1 MNSRTLTLLKFRYTL
16 LWAQVRTSKGQIVL
30 LFLVYLALL
39 VVALVLV
46 LGGFGAALAGTQTG
60 NAEETSRGL
69 LTGLMTSGIMSSIF
83 FGIGPRAAFSDAV
96 LRRYP
101 LTRVER
107 LAVRHFLGIIDPIWA
122 MVLAS
127 TLGLAIGLAVLGQ
140 ASWLWAIVGAVIFV
154 IASYFVAI
162 LVLSILNR
170 ILQSREGSTALK
182 MIALGLITF
191 SALGISWF
199 FERGGIELLA
209 PITRAMRFAP
219 SGLAARV
226 MTSLS
231 ASTALVSLMAL
242 TAWSLLLFLLL
253 YLVESI
259 PEKSAAS
266 QVGSIN
272 WNNPFDTI
280 ARILGGRYPSL
291 FAKSLRY
298 HLRSNRVRFGLI
310 SSPMI
315 ALIGKLVARDQMAS
329 IEFYFA
335 LGFFVALTSGTSTLS
350 LNHFGLDGP
359 GIVRYGLLPSSFAA
373 PVRAGS
379 LVAVFLGLLLIVPTA
394 VLWALITN
402 LTIDW
407 RMIAMLCSNGIF
419 GAFLFGGGGMLIS
432 VMWPRRGEF
441 SSVLG
446 NQLSIGANIFVIGVV
461 FGIFAI
467 SFGLAKYRIETVLK
481 YWWVSAVAAIA
492 GLLFYLLMWRI
503 VGPVANARREKL
515 MVQIAG

>member
-1 MNSRTLTLLKFRYTL
+1 MNSRLLTLLKFRYTL
-16 LWAQVRTSKGQIVL
+16 LWAQVRTSKGQIAL

-46 LGGFGAALAGTQTG
+46 LGGFGAAIAGTQTG
-60 NAEETSRGL
+60 NTEETARGL
-69 LTGLMTSGIMSSIF
+69 LTGLMVSGTMSSIF

-101 LTRVER
+101 LTSLERV
-107 LAVRHFLGIIDPIWA
+107 AVRHFLGIIDPIWA

-140 ASWLWAIVGAVIFV
+140 ASWLWAITGAVIFV
-154 IASYFVAI
+154 TASYLVAI

-170 ILQSREGSTALK
+170 ILQSREGSAVLK

-199 FERGGIELLA
+199 FERGGLEMLA
-209 PITRAMRFAP
+209 PITHAMRFAP

-231 ASTALVSLMAL
+231 TSTALVNLMTLAI
-242 TAWSLLLFLLL
+242 WSLLLFLLV

-266 QVGSIN
+266 RVGSIQ
-272 WNNPFDTI
+272 WNSPVDTI

-298 HLRSNRVRFGLI
+298 HLRSNRVRFGLL

-315 ALIGKLVARDQMAS
+315 ALIGKMMSRDHATS
-329 IEFYFA
+329 IEFFFA
-335 LGFFVALTSGTSTLS
+335 LGFFVAISSGTSAIS

-359 GIVRYGLLPSSFAA
+359 GVVRYGLLPSSFAA

-379 LVAVFLGLLLIVPTA
+379 LVAVFLGFLLIAPTA
-394 VLWALITN
+394 LIWGLITD
-402 LTIDW
+402 LKVDW
-407 RMIAMLCSNGIF
+407 RMIAMLCGNGVL
-419 GAFLFGGGGMLIS
+419 GAFLFGGAGMLIS
-432 VMWPRRGEF
+432 VIWPRRGEF

-446 NQLSIGANIFVIGVV
+446 NQLSIGANIFVMGVV
-461 FGIFAI
+461 LGIFTI
-467 SFGLAKYRIETVLK
+467 SIGFAKYGIELVLK
-481 YWWVSAVAAIA
+481 YWWISIVAAMV

-503 VGPVANARREKL
+503 VGPLANARREKL

>member
-1 MNSRTLTLLKFRYTL
+1 MNSRILTLLKFRYTL

-39 VVALVLV
+39 VVALGMV
-46 LGGFGAALAGTQTG
+46 LGGFGAAIAGTQTG
-60 NAEETSRGL
+60 NAEETARGL
-69 LTGLMTSGIMSSIF
+69 LTGLMTSGVMSSIF

-101 LTRVER
+101 LTRLER

-122 MVLAS
+122 LVLAS

-140 ASWLWAIVGAVIFV
+140 ASWLWAIAGAGIFV
-154 IASYFVAI
+154 IASYLVAI

-170 ILQSREGSTALK
+170 ILQSREGSAALK
-182 MIALGLITF
+182 MIGLGLITF
-191 SALGISWF
+191 SALGLSWF
-199 FERGGIELLA
+199 FERGGIEMLA
-209 PITRAMRFAP
+209 PIIRAMRFAP
-219 SGLAARV
+219 PGLAARV
-226 MTSLS
+226 ITSLS
-231 ASTALVSLMAL
+231 AITALMNLMTLAI
-242 TAWSLLLFLLL
+242 WSVLLFLLL

-259 PEKSAAS
+259 PEKSAS
-266 QVGSIN
+266 SRVGSID

-315 ALIGKLVARDQMAS
+315 ALVGKLIARDHVTS

-335 LGFFVALTSGTSTLS
+335 LGFFVAISSGTSAIS

-379 LVAVFLGLLLIVPTA
+379 LVAVFLGFLLVAPTVLI
-394 VLWALITN
+394 WALITD
-402 LTIDW
+402 LTVDW
-407 RMIAMLCSNGIF
+407 RMIAMLFGNGIL
-419 GAFLFGGGGMLIS
+419 GAFFFGGAGMLIT

-446 NQLSIGANIFVIGVV
+446 NQLSIGANIFVMGVV
-461 FGIFAI
+461 LGIFTV
-467 SFGLAKYRIETVLK
+467 SMGLARYPLELVLK
-481 YWWVSAVAAIA
+481 YWWISIVAALA
-492 GLLFYLLMWRI
+492 GLLFYLLMWRV
-503 VGPVANARREKL
+503 VGALANSRREKL
-515 MVQIAG
+515 IVQIAG